1 MKGENTEHTGF
12 STYLPS
18 GFGIILLFLFYPLF
32 VRNVQS
38 QEQAART
45 KALIEDI
52 MESLVSKSDR
62 QTDQTSLIEQLEFL
76 AENPVP
82 VNTAGYEEFESLL
95 LLNDFQIK
103 SLQQYITENGPI
115 LSSYELQF
123 VYGFDRHTAELILP
137 FITFSEQDL
146 KEKKLFR
153 KPLKYGRHS
162 LFLRTGRILETPE
175 GFLRLPDSVT
185 DASPN
190 KTYLGSPWKL
200 YTRYAF
206 NYKERLAFG
215 FTAEKDPGESFF
227 RQSNPKGYDF
237 YSGFIR
243 LKNIWKIKTLVIGDY
258 EPTFGQGLT
267 IWSGLNYGKTNEV
280 LLVEK
285 RRNEIRKYSSTNENQ
300 FFRGFATTI
309 DLGMPEISVFV
320 SSKKIDANV
329 LEWDSLSYK
338 PKSVSSLY
346 GPGIH
351 GIPSQ
356 IEDKN
361 ALDETLYGFNLSLN
375 KNRWHFGASML
386 NYKYGAP
393 LIISDQLYKQYDFHG
408 TEGSKIGAD
417 YRLSLKKGMLYGE
430 VSHNPGYGWA
440 FLQGG
445 MFQLHE
451 LWSVSFLYRNYSKD
465 FHPIYSNAFGENSE
479 NKNETGFYFGTRVHP
494 FRKLSF
500 SGYIDIFSFPW
511 LKWQVSAPS
520 NGWEYYLQAD
530 LTLSNE
536 LNMQFRFQDER
547 KEENIQGESQ
557 MIKTGDRTRKKA
569 RYQLSYEVSPSLI
582 LRNRIEW
589 AGFNKGVIKEQ
600 GYLIYQDII
609 YHLLHF
615 PLDLTF
621 RFALFDTDSWNTRI
635 YAYENDV
642 LYAFSIPPYYGK
654 GIRSYLMVHSAVSNH
669 IDLWLRL
676 ARTTLTEANI
686 IGSGLNAIAGGQK
699 TDVKVQ
705 LRVKF

>member
-1 MKGENTEHTGF
+1 MVKYPEQIKRFFGFLLKGPCVF
-12 STYLPS
+12 LI
-18 GFGIILLFLFYPLF
+18 FILLIFFTYP
-32 VRNVQS
+32 VQS
-38 QEQAART
+38 QESAGRT

-52 MESLVSKSDR
+52 MESLVAKSDR
-62 QTDQTSLIEQLEFL
+62 QLDQTSLFEQLEFL

-82 VNTAGYEEFESLL
+82 INKAGREELESLL
-95 LLNDFQIK
+95 VLNDFQIK
-103 SLQQYITENGPI
+103 SLQQYIQENGPI
-115 LSSYELQF
+115 LSPYELQF

-146 KEKKLFR
+146 KKRKPIK
-153 KPLKYGRHS
+153 KPLKYGKHS
-162 LFLRTGRILETPE
+162 LFLRAGRILETPE
-175 GFLRLPDSVT
+175 GFLELPDSVLT
-185 DASPN
+185 ANPN
-190 KTYLGSPWKL
+190 KTFLGSPWRF
-200 YTRYAF
+200 YTRYGF
-206 NYKERLAFG
+206 NYKDKLAFG
-215 FTAEKDPGESFF
+215 FTAEKDPGEPFF
-227 RQSNPKGYDF
+227 SQSNSKGYDF

-267 IWSGLNYGKTNEV
+267 IWSGLNFGKSNEV

-300 FFRGFATTI
+300 FFRGLATTI
-309 DLGMPEISVFV
+309 DLGIPEISIFV

-329 LEWDSLSYK
+329 MEWDSLSHK
-338 PKSVSSLY
+338 PLSVSSIY

-356 IEDKN
+356 IEDKK
-361 ALDETLYGFNLSLN
+361 ALDETLYGFNLTLN
-375 KNRWHFGASML
+375 KNRWHIGISML
-386 NYKYGAP
+386 NYNYSAP
-393 LIISDQLYKQYDFHG
+393 LILSDQIYKQYDFQG
-408 TEGSKIGAD
+408 RGGSKIGTD
-417 YRLSLKKGMLYGE
+417 YRFSLKKGMLYGE

-451 LWSVSFLYRNYSKD
+451 LWSVSFIYRNYSKD
-465 FHPIYSNAFGENSE
+465 FHPVYSNAFGENSE
-479 NKNETGFYFGTRVHP
+479 NKNETGFYFGTRFHP

-511 LKWQVSAPS
+511 LKWQVSSPS
-520 NGWEYYLQAD
+520 KGWEYFIQAD
-530 LTLSNE
+530 LMLSNE
-536 LNMQFRFQDER
+536 LNMQFRFQEER
-547 KEENIQGESQ
+547 KEENIQDDSP
-557 MIKTGDRTRKKA
+557 MIKTGNKSRLKA
-569 RYQLSYEVSPSLI
+569 RYQISYSVSPSLM

-589 AGFNKGVIKEQ
+589 ARFNKGIIDEQ

-609 YHLLHF
+609 YHLQKF

-654 GIRSYLMVHSAVSNH
+654 GIRSYLMLHSSISSH
-669 IDLWLRL
+669 IDLWLRV
-676 ARTTLTEANI
+676 ARTTLTDVNV
-686 IGSGLNAIAGGQK
+686 IGSGLNAITGGQK
-699 TDVKVQ
+699 TEVKVQ
-705 LRVKF
+705 LRIKF